1 MLRAMT
7 ILFTGS
13 PQFHSGG
20 QHHAGRM
27 EKTDDP
33 VEIIKL
39 HMQNQNFEFRKLKAA
54 FDELVQTMGG
64 MGTYGIEDEK
74 FQRTLQ
80 PMQKAVQGQV
90 SDPSQ
95 LAALQKARDFR
106 ATLNNPVQADLSGL

>member
-1 MLRAMT
+1 
-7 ILFTGS
+7 
-13 PQFHSGG
+13 
-20 QHHAGRM
+20 M